1 MSLSERGHSFL
12 IFTIPAPTN
21 TTRSANA
28 SQEAIVI
35 CHSLPPFWARP
46 QNHWPTCAPCPPVGM
61 TPAKAI
67 GRAMAE
73 TDIYHYE
80 FVRLCNR
87 MDEIWVPS
95 RFSYDTLNR
104 SGGCVGGPIP

>member
-1 MSLSERGHSFL
+1 
-12 IFTIPAPTN
+12 
-21 TTRSANA
+21 
-28 SQEAIVI
+28 
-35 CHSLPPFWARP
+35 
-46 QNHWPTCAPCPPVGM
+46 M